1 MFPRARTAISC
12 ASRRPMPT
20 SASASTASL
29 RTSMLANHLSTS
41 SPAQSAPA
49 ATSPEGNSAV
59 VTFEAVHALRRVTL
73 NRPKALNSLNEDMVS
88 LIQPQLENFEASELA
103 NIILIKGNGKHFCAG
118 GDVVFI
124 TKTLDDPKTWRN
136 GSDFFASEYKMDQF
150 LATTPRPVV
159 AFMTGVT
166 FGGGVGVSGHGAFR
180 VATESTQIAM
190 PETKIGLFPDVGANF
205 LLGRLDG
212 QLGLYLG
219 LTSFPLKGAANYFAG
234 FASHYVP
241 AERLPALEARLAELD
256 VTATHETV
264 NAAIN
269 EFAADAEELQR
280 GLKDYPLVGP
290 IRRAIDAIFARP
302 TAENIMADLGALEQ
316 GSYDMS
322 KIVLPQDGDVDMSA
336 IQKWAKETR
345 EAISLRSPTSV
356 KLSLKAIREG
366 RKLTIDEVFRM
377 DARLAAACCNPEV
390 HPDFLTGVTDLLIRK
405 IKPEDQR
412 PAWKPATLEEVSD
425 KHIQETFFAHP
436 PPFKNPPVP
445 QLDFSRKNR
454 PGAYAAYKISPHAKW
469 ALPSEREIEKIVK
482 GEDAGSNEFAVTKQE
497 VVDRLLQR
505 WNGKVG
511 VREKVDEVLR
521 RKTIVAEEQT
531 LKWL

>member
-1 MFPRARTAISC
+1 
-12 ASRRPMPT
+12 MPT
-20 SASASTASL
+20 SSSAAAPSARAASASAASL
-29 RTSMLANHLSTS
+29 RTAMLANHLSTS
-41 SPAQSAPA
+41 ANANASAPSSSTPSDA
-49 ATSPEGNSAV
+49 SPPV
-59 VTFEAVHALRRVTL
+59 VTFEAVHALRRITL
-73 NRPKALNSLNEDMVS
+73 NRPKALNSLNKEMVD
-88 LIQPQLENFEASELA
+88 LIQPQLENFEASDLA
-103 NIILIKGNGKHFCAG
+103 NVILIKGNGKHFCAG

-124 TKTLDDPKTWRN
+124 TKGLDDPKSWRA
-136 GSDFFASEYKMDQF
+136 GSDFFAQEYRMDQL
-150 LATTPRPVV
+150 LATTSKPVV

-166 FGGGVGVSGHGAFR
+166 FGGGVGITGHGAFR
-180 VATESTQIAM
+180 VATETTQIAM

-212 QLGLYLG
+212 QIGLYLG
-219 LTSFPLKGAANYFAG
+219 LTSFPLKGAATYFAG

-241 AERLPALEARLAELD
+241 TERLPALEARLAELD
-256 VTATHETV
+256 VSATHETV

-269 EFAADAEELQR
+269 EFAADADELR
-280 GLKDYPLVGP
+280 RALADYPLQGP

-302 TAENIMADLGALEQ
+302 TAEDIMADLAALEE
-316 GSYDMS
+316 GSYDVS
-322 KIVLPQDGDVDMSA
+322 KIVLPQDGEVDMSA
-336 IQKWAKETR
+336 VQKWAKETR

-366 RKLTIDEVFRM
+366 RKLNIDEVFRM
-377 DARLAAACCNPEV
+377 DARLAAACCNPDI

-436 PPFKNPPVP
+436 PPFKNPPLP
-445 QLDFSRKNR
+445 KLDFSRKNR
-454 PGAYAAYKISPHAKW
+454 PGAYAAYKNSPHAKW

-482 GEDAGSNEFAVTKQE
+482 GEDAGSNGYAVTKQE
-497 VVDRLLQR
+497 VIDRLLHR
-505 WNGKVG
+505 TNGKVG
-511 VREKVDEVLR
+511 VKEKVEEVLR

>member
-1 MFPRARTAISC
+1 
-12 ASRRPMPT
+12 
-20 SASASTASL
+20 
-29 RTSMLANHLSTS
+29 MLANHLSSSTAQPASAVKAPTS
-41 SPAQSAPA
+41 ASSDANPP
-49 ATSPEGNSAV
+49 V
-59 VTFEAVHALRRVTL
+59 VTFEAVHALRRITL
-73 NRPKALNSLNEDMVS
+73 NRPKALNSLNDEMVD
-88 LIQPQLENFEASELA
+88 LIQPQLENFEASDLA
-103 NIILIKGNGKHFCAG
+103 NVILIKGNGKHFCAG
-118 GDVVFI
+118 GDVVSI
-124 TKTLDDPKTWRN
+124 TKGLNDPKTWRN
-136 GSDFFASEYKMDQF
+136 GIDFFAKEYRMNQL
-150 LATTPRPVV
+150 LATTPKPVV

-166 FGGGVGVSGHGAFR
+166 FGGGVGITGHGAFR
-180 VATESTQIAM
+180 VATETTQIAM

-219 LTSFPLKGAANYFAG
+219 LTSFPLKGAATYFAG

-241 AERLPALEARLAELD
+241 SERLAALEARLAELD
-256 VTATHETV
+256 VSATHETV

-269 EFAADAEELQR
+269 EFAADADELRR
-280 GLKDYPLVGP
+280 GLADYPLVGP
-290 IRRAIDAIFARP
+290 VRRAIDAIFARP
-302 TAENIMADLGALEQ
+302 TAEAILADLAALEQ

-336 IQKWAKETR
+336 VQKWAKETR

-366 RKLTIDEVFRM
+366 RKLTIDEVLRM
-377 DARLAAACCNPEV
+377 DARLAAACCNPEI

-425 KHIQETFFAHP
+425 KHIQQTFFAHP

-454 PGAYAAYKISPHAKW
+454 PGAYAAYKNSPHAKW
-469 ALPSEREIEKIVK
+469 TLPSEREIEKIVK
-482 GEDAGSNEFAVTKQE
+482 GEDGGSDGYAVTKQE
-497 VVDRLLQR
+497 VIDRLLQR

-511 VREKVDEVLR
+511 VKEKVEEVLR
-521 RKTIVAEEQT
+521 RKTIVADEQT
-531 LKWL
+531 LQWL